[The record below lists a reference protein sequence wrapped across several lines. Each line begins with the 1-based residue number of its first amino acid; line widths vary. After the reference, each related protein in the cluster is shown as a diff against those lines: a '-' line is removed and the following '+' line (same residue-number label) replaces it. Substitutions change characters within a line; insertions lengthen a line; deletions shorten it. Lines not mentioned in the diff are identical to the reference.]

1 MSTRLRATGVTIAL
15 AAMLTLLTACG
26 GATQGAEESGQDS
39 TADSKVITIGFNSG
53 PYEDM
58 FQQGVQPIL
67 EGEGYTVNHQSFTD
81 GIQVNA
87 ALDSGE
93 IQANIMQHPVYMEF
107 VNDQRGF
114 DNFALVQV
122 PGPPM
127 GLYAGRADTLDVA
140 EGASIALPNEPSNL
154 YRALLLLEKTGW
166 ITVKDGT
173 DPGTA
178 SLNDVESNPHDLDL
192 RLMENTQAVRALEDL
207 DYAVVQGNF
216 AVSSGLKL
224 TDALEL
230 EDLQDDYSVVVSV
243 KSGNESTPWAQAIT
257 DAYHSQE
264 FADFIASHDE
274 YAGYHLPACM
284 DAK

>member
-26 GATQGAEESGQDS
+26 GPTQGAEESGQDS

-114 DNFALVQV
+114 DNVALVQV

-274 YAGYHLPACM
+274 YAGYHLPAYM

>member
-1 MSTRLRATGVTIAL
+1 MSTRLRATGVAITL
-15 AAMLTLLTACG
+15 TAMLTMLTACG
-26 GATQGAEESGQDS
+26 GATQSAEESGQS
-39 TADSKVITIGFNSG
+39 SAAESKVITIGFNSG

-58 FQQGVQPIL
+58 FQQGIQPIL
-67 EGEGYTVNHQSFTD
+67 EGEGYTVDHQSFTD

-114 DNFALVQV
+114 DNVALVQV

-140 EGASIALPNEPSNL
+140 DGATIALPNEPSNL
-154 YRALLLLEKTGW
+154 YRALLLLEETGW

-192 RLMENTQAVRALEDL
+192 RLLENTQAVRALEDL

-224 TDALEL
+224 TDALAL

-243 KSGNESTPWAQAIT
+243 KSGNESTPWAQAISE
-257 DAYHSQE
+257 AYHSQE

-274 YAGYHLPACM
+274 YAGYHLPAYM